1 MKKLSSQMVGAGDL
15 ECILNTWKKK
25 KIKTYSV
32 NKKISNND
40 QQNMLAK
47 QIMAWFNSETKPVA
61 RNFYNRMEIEGKKN
75 RERAP
80 ITLQYNV

>member
-1 MKKLSSQMVGAGDL
+1 
-15 ECILNTWKKK
+15 
-25 KIKTYSV
+25 
-32 NKKISNND
+32 
-40 QQNMLAK
+40 MLAK